1 MEHHDRVE
9 SKFAEEHQAAVES
22 MAAERYVLGEMEPGE
37 RDAFEEHFFDCVECA
52 NDVREETK
60 IADGVRT
67 AGRVAEPANLLT
79 RWAVAAGAVVAVSL
93 GYLYLDQRIPSSI
106 GQPVR
111 VAAAEQPIELES
123 VRGADDVRKVR
134 ADQPVALYFVIPPE
148 HPLPVY
154 TCELRDAVEE
164 KIVSMP
170 VSHTQARDTVKMP
183 VPSRT
188 LRSGQYKVV
197 IRGGDREIAEYPFT
211 VEVK

>member
-1 MEHHDRVE
+1 MEHHDQVE
-9 SKFAEEHQAAVES
+9 SKFAEEHQAAVKS
-22 MAAERYVLGEMEPGE
+22 MAAERYVLGEMEPDE

-52 NDVREETK
+52 NDVRDETK

-67 AGRVAEPANLLT
+67 AGRVAEPANHVT

-93 GYLYLDQRIPSSI
+93 GYLYLDPRVPSSI
-106 GQPVR
+106 GQPVH

-123 VRGADDVRKVR
+123 GRGAGDVHKVR
-134 ADQPVALYFVIPPE
+134 ADQPVALCFGIPPE
-148 HPLPVY
+148 HPLPIY

-170 VSHTQARDTVKMP
+170 VSQTQARDTVKMP
-183 VPSRT
+183 VPART
-188 LRSGQYKVV
+188 LHSGQYKVL